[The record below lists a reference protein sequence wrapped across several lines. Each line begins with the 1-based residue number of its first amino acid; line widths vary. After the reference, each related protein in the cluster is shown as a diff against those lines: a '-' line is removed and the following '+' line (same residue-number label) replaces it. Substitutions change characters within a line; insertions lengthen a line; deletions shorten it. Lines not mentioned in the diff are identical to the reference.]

1 MLKISFRSRI
11 IWSYILLII
20 IPFVF
25 VAVLLDKK
33 LEELALADIKTSL
46 IKQAYLIESLVK
58 KEDLDK
64 NNRPRLDQLAK
75 DVNAKIKSRVTLID
89 KLGVVLA
96 DSEKSAAEVPAMENH
111 ADRPEV
117 KTAFSGSTGE
127 DIRYS
132 KTLKIDMLY
141 IALPISAGRDVI
153 GVIRLALPLE
163 QVHRILGT
171 TRQTIIFSLLFA
183 LALAFVIGSLLS
195 RSIIKPLNRIIYVS
209 RKFAQG
215 DFNHQLYQNSRDE
228 IGELALTLNAM
239 AEDIQNKIREVELQ
253 NQQLQTIFQSM
264 VEGIILVDK
273 SLAIVTVNAPIERIF
288 GVPGQDIKGRLFL
301 EVIPNNDIADIFSQ
315 VLKSGELLTK
325 ELSIVWPVN
334 RIFQLNASPIFQK
347 KEVNGCLLVMHDV
360 TEIRKL
366 ERVRSDF
373 VANVSHELKT
383 PLTSIKGFVETLIE
397 GALEDKE
404 NARHFLQIIQ
414 EHTDRLNNLIND
426 LLDLSYLESK
436 GIKLENQSFILN
448 DLVDKVLGGFR
459 VQIQKRSLGVNSEIP
474 AGISL
479 EADRAKIEQVL
490 TNLVD
495 NAIKFNREK
504 GSIRIYSQE
513 QNGKIKVIIED
524 SGLGIP
530 PKDLPR
536 IFERFYRVDK
546 ARSREMGGTGLGLAI
561 VKHIVEL
568 HGGTAGVESNEG
580 LGSKFWFILPK

>member
-1 MLKISFRSRI
+1 MAI
-11 IWSYILLII
+11 
-20 IPFVF
+20 
-25 VAVLLDKK
+25 LLDKK
-33 LEELALADIKTSL
+33 LEEGALTDIKTSL
-46 IKQAYLIESLVK
+46 FKQAFLIESLVNK
-58 KEDLDK
+58 DDLEK

-75 DVNAKIKSRVTLID
+75 DISAKIKSRVTFID

-96 DSEKSAAEVPAMENH
+96 DSDKAASEVPAMENH

-117 KTAFSGSTGE
+117 KMAFLGITGE
-127 DIRYS
+127 DVRYS

-141 IALPISAGRDVI
+141 VALPIKANQNVI
-153 GVIRLALPLE
+153 AVIRLALPLE
-163 QVHRILGT
+163 QVHRILAT
-171 TRQTIIFSLLFA
+171 TRQTIILSLLFA
-183 LALAFVIGSLLS
+183 LVLAFVIGSLLS
-195 RSIIKPLNRIIYVS
+195 RSIIKPINRIIYVS

-215 DFNHQLYQNSRDE
+215 DFNHQLYQDSRDE
-228 IGELALTLNAM
+228 IGELAFTLNAM

-253 NQQLQTIFQSM
+253 NQQLQNIFQSM

-273 SLAIVTVNAPIERIF
+273 SLVIITVNAPIEKMF
-288 GVPGQDIKGRLFL
+288 GVAGKDIKSKLLL
-301 EVIPNNDIADIFSQ
+301 EAIPNNDIAEVINQ
-315 VLKSGELLTK
+315 VLKSGQLLTK

-334 RIFQLNASPIFQK
+334 RTFQLNASPIFQN
-347 KEVNGCLLVMHDV
+347 KEVTGCLLVMHDV

-404 NARHFLQIIQ
+404 NAKHFLQIIQ

-426 LLDLSYLESK
+426 LLELSYLESK
-436 GIKLENQSFILN
+436 VIKLESQSFIFK
-448 DLVDKVLGGFR
+448 DLVDKVLNGFR
-459 VQIQKRSLGVNSEIP
+459 VQIQKISLGVNNEILP
-474 AGISL
+474 GISL
-479 EADRAKIEQVL
+479 EADQAKIEQVL

-495 NAIKFNREK
+495 NAIKFNHEK

-513 QNGKIKVIIED
+513 LDGKIKVIIED

-530 PKDLPR
+530 AKDIPR

-546 ARSREMGGTGLGLAI
+546 ARSREMGGTGLGLSI
-561 VKHIVEL
+561 VKHIIEL
-568 HGGTAGVESNEG
+568 HQGSVGVESTEG

>member
-1 MLKISFRSRI
+1 VFRISFRSRI

-25 VAVLLDKK
+25 VAILLDKK
-33 LEELALADIKTSL
+33 LEEGALTDIKTSL
-46 IKQAYLIESLVK
+46 IKQAYLIEILVK
-58 KEDLDK
+58 KEDLL
-64 NNRPRLDQLAK
+64 NTNRPRLDQVAK
-75 DVNAKIKSRVTLID
+75 DVSSKIKSRVTLID

-111 ADRPEV
+111 AGRPEV
-117 KTAFSGSTGE
+117 KTAFSGSIGE

-132 KTLKIDMLY
+132 QTLKIDMLY
-141 IALPISAGRDVI
+141 VALPIKAGQGVA

-163 QVHRILGT
+163 QVQRILGT
-171 TRQTIIFSLLFA
+171 TRQTIFFTLLFA

-215 DFNHQLYQNSRDE
+215 DFNHQLYQNSQDE
-228 IGELALTLNAM
+228 IGELAFTLNAM
-239 AEDIQNKIREVELQ
+239 AEDIQNKIREMEIQ
-253 NQQLQTIFQSM
+253 NQQLQNIFQSM

-273 SLAIVTVNAPIERIF
+273 SLAIVTVNAPIEKMF
-288 GVPGQDIKGRLFL
+288 GVVGKDIKGKLFL
-301 EVIPNNDIADIFSQ
+301 EAIPNNDIAEIINQ
-315 VLKSGELLTK
+315 VLRSGQLLTK

-334 RIFQLNASPIFQK
+334 RIFQLNASPIFQN
-347 KEVNGCLLVMHDV
+347 KEVTGCLLVMHDV

-436 GIKLENQSFILN
+436 GIQLERQKFELRNLVNKILS
-448 DLVDKVLGGFR
+448 GFR
-459 VQIQKRSLGVNSEIP
+459 VQIQKRSLNINNEILP
-474 AGISL
+474 EVLL
-479 EADRAKIEQVL
+479 EADRAKIEQVF
-490 TNLVD
+490 TNIFD
-495 NAIKFNREK
+495 NAIKFNREN
-504 GSIRIYSQE
+504 GGIRIYSQE
-513 QNGKIKVIIED
+513 LDGKVKVTIED
-524 SGLGIP
+524 SGPGIP
-530 PKDLPR
+530 SRDIPR

-568 HGGTAGVESNEG
+568 HGGSVGVESIEG

>member
-1 MLKISFRSRI
+1 MLRISFRSRI

-25 VAVLLDKK
+25 VAILLDRK
-33 LEELALADIKTSL
+33 LEEGALADIRTSL

-58 KEDLDK
+58 KEDLL
-64 NNRPRLDQLAK
+64 NTGRPRLEQLIK
-75 DVNAKIKSRVTLID
+75 DVSSKIKSRVTLID
-89 KLGVVLA
+89 KLGVVFA

-111 ADRPEV
+111 AGRTEV
-117 KTAFSGSTGE
+117 KTAFSGSIGE

-132 KTLKIDMLY
+132 RTLKIDMLY
-141 IALPISAGRDVI
+141 IALPIKVDQGVA

-163 QVHRILGT
+163 QVQRILGT
-171 TRQTIIFSLLFA
+171 TRQTIFFSLLFA
-183 LALAFVIGSLLS
+183 LALAFMIGSLLS

-215 DFNHQLYQNSRDE
+215 DFNHQLYQNSQDE

-239 AEDIQNKIREVELQ
+239 AEDIQNKIRELEIK
-253 NQQLQTIFQSM
+253 NQQLRNVFQSM
-264 VEGIILVDK
+264 IEGIIVADK
-273 SLAIVTVNAPIERIF
+273 TTAIVTVNEAIERMF
-288 GVPGQDIKGRLFL
+288 GVSAKDIEGKIFL
-301 EVIPNNDIADIFSQ
+301 EAIPNNDIAEIINQ
-315 VLKSGELLTK
+315 VLKSGQLLTK

-334 RIFQLNASPIFQK
+334 RIFQLNASPIFQN
-347 KEVNGCLLVMHDV
+347 KEVTGCLLVMHDV

-436 GIKLENQSFILN
+436 GIRLESQSFELKKPVEKI
-448 DLVDKVLGGFR
+448 LGGFR
-459 VQIQKRSLGVNSEIP
+459 VQIQKKSLDVKNEIP
-474 AGISL
+474 PRISL
-479 EADRAKIEQVL
+479 KADLAKIEQVF
-490 TNLVD
+490 TNILD

-513 QNGKIKVIIED
+513 LDGKIKVIVED
-524 SGLGIP
+524 SGPGIP
-530 PKDLPR
+530 PIDLPR

-561 VKHIVEL
+561 VKHIVDL
-568 HGGTAGVESNEG
+568 HGGTVGVESTEG

>member
-1 MLKISFRSRI
+1 MLVV
-11 IWSYILLII
+11 

-25 VAVLLDKK
+25 VAILLDKK
-33 LEELALADIKTSL
+33 LEELALLDIKTSL
-46 IKQAYLIESLVK
+46 LKQTYLIESLVK
-58 KEDLDK
+58 KEDLEK

-75 DVNAKIKSRVTLID
+75 DISAKIKSRVTFID
-89 KLGVVLA
+89 KLGVVLV
-96 DSEKSAAEVPAMENH
+96 DSDKTAAEVLTMENH

-117 KTAFSGSTGE
+117 KTAFLGITGE

-132 KTLKIDMLY
+132 KTLKVDMLY
-141 IALPISAGRDVI
+141 IALPIKADLDVI
-153 GVIRLALPLE
+153 AVIRLAIPLE
-163 QVHRILGT
+163 QVQRILGT
-171 TRQTIIFSLLFA
+171 TRQTIILSLLFA
-183 LALAFVIGSLLS
+183 LVLAFVIGSLLS
-195 RSIIKPLNRIIYVS
+195 RSIIKPLNRIIYAS

-215 DFNHQLYQNSRDE
+215 DFNHQLYHNSRDE

-239 AEDIQNKIREVELQ
+239 AEDIQNKIREVEIQ
-253 NQQLQTIFQSM
+253 SQQLQTIFQSM

-273 SLAIVTVNAPIERIF
+273 SLLIVTVNAPIERMF
-288 GVPGQDIKGRLFL
+288 GVVGEAVKNKILL
-301 EVIPNNDIADIFSQ
+301 EAIPNNDIAESINQ
-315 VLKSGELLTK
+315 VLKSGQLLTK

-334 RIFQLNASPIFQK
+334 RTFQLNASPIFQN
-347 KEVNGCLLVMHDV
+347 KEVTGCLLVMHDV

-404 NARHFLQIIQ
+404 NAKHFLQIIQ

-426 LLDLSYLESK
+426 LLDLAYLESK
-436 GIKLENQSFILN
+436 GIQLESQSFELKNLI
-448 DLVDKVLGGFR
+448 DKILGGFR
-459 VQIQKRSLGVNSEIP
+459 VQIQKRSLDVNNEIP
-474 AGISL
+474 PGISL
-479 EADRAKIEQVL
+479 EADLAKIEQVF
-490 TNLVD
+490 TNILD
-495 NAIKFNREK
+495 NAIKFNREQ
-504 GSIRIYSQE
+504 GSIKINSQE
-513 QNGKIKVIIED
+513 SDGKIKFIIED

-530 PKDLPR
+530 AKDIPR

-561 VKHIVEL
+561 VKHIIEL
-568 HGGTAGVESNEG
+568 HGGSVGVESTEG

>member
-1 MLKISFRSRI
+1 VLKISFRSKI
-11 IWSYILLII
+11 IWSYILLVI

-25 VAVLLDKK
+25 VAILLDRK
-33 LEELALADIKTSL
+33 LEEGALADIKASL
-46 IKQAYLIESLVK
+46 VKQAYLIESQVEKKDLVSTG
-58 KEDLDK
+58 
-64 NNRPRLDQLAK
+64 RQRLDQLAK
-75 DVNAKIKSRVTLID
+75 DISTKIKSRVTLID

-96 DSEKSAAEVPAMENH
+96 DSDKSAAEVPAMENH

-117 KTAFSGSTGE
+117 KTAFSGGTGE

-141 IALPISAGRDVI
+141 IALPMKSNQEMI

-163 QVHRILGT
+163 QVQRILGT
-171 TRQTIIFSLLFA
+171 TRQTIILSFIFA

-215 DFNHQLYQNSRDE
+215 DFNHQLYQDSRDE
-228 IGELALTLNAM
+228 IGELAVTLNAM
-239 AEDIQNKIREVELQ
+239 AEDIQNKIKEVELQ
-253 NQQLQTIFQSM
+253 NQQLRNIFQSM

-273 SLAIVTVNAPIERIF
+273 SLVIVTVNAPIEKIF
-288 GVPGQDIKGRLFL
+288 GVVAKDIKDKLLL
-301 EVIPNNDIADIFSQ
+301 EAIPNNDIAEIINQ
-315 VLKSGELLTK
+315 VLKSGQLLTK

-334 RIFQLNASPIFQK
+334 RVFQLNASPIFQN
-347 KEVNGCLLVMHDV
+347 KEVSGCLLVMHDV

-414 EHTDRLNNLIND
+414 EHTDRLNNLTND

-436 GIKLENQSFILN
+436 GIQLERQKIELKN
-448 DLVDKVLGGFR
+448 LVEKILGGFR
-459 VQIQKRSLGVNSEIP
+459 VQIQRRSLNVNNEIP
-474 AGISL
+474 PEISL
-479 EADRAKIEQVL
+479 EADRAKIEQVF
-490 TNLVD
+490 TNILD
-495 NAIKFNREK
+495 NAIKFNREN
-504 GSIRIYSQE
+504 GRVRIYS
-513 QNGKIKVIIED
+513 NVLDNKVKVTVED

-530 PKDLPR
+530 TKDIPR

-561 VKHIVEL
+561 VKHIVDL
-568 HGGTAGVESNEG
+568 HGGTVGVESTEG

>member
-1 MLKISFRSRI
+1 MLRISFRSKI
-11 IWSYILLII
+11 IWSYILLVI

-25 VAVLLDKK
+25 VAILLDKK
-33 LEELALADIKTSL
+33 LEEGALTDIKTSL
-46 IKQAYLIESLVK
+46 FKQAFLIESLVNK
-58 KEDLDK
+58 DDLEK

-75 DVNAKIKSRVTLID
+75 DISAKIKSRVTFID

-96 DSEKSAAEVPAMENH
+96 DSDKAASEVPAMENH

-117 KTAFSGSTGE
+117 KMAFLGITGE
-127 DIRYS
+127 DVRYS

-141 IALPISAGRDVI
+141 VALPIKANQNVI
-153 GVIRLALPLE
+153 AVIRLALPLE
-163 QVHRILGT
+163 QVHRILAT
-171 TRQTIIFSLLFA
+171 TRQTIILSLLFA
-183 LALAFVIGSLLS
+183 LVLAFVIGSLLS
-195 RSIIKPLNRIIYVS
+195 RSIIKPINRIIYVS

-215 DFNHQLYQNSRDE
+215 DFNHQLYQDSRDE
-228 IGELALTLNAM
+228 IGELAFTLNAM

-253 NQQLQTIFQSM
+253 NQQLQNIFQSM

-273 SLAIVTVNAPIERIF
+273 SLVIITVNAPIEKMF
-288 GVPGQDIKGRLFL
+288 GVAGKDIKSKLLL
-301 EVIPNNDIADIFSQ
+301 EAIPNNDIAEVINQ
-315 VLKSGELLTK
+315 VLKSGQLLTK

-334 RIFQLNASPIFQK
+334 RTFQLNASPIFQN
-347 KEVNGCLLVMHDV
+347 KEVTGCLLVMHDV

-404 NARHFLQIIQ
+404 NAKHFLQIIQ

-426 LLDLSYLESK
+426 LLELSYLESK
-436 GIKLENQSFILN
+436 VIKLESQSFIFK
-448 DLVDKVLGGFR
+448 DLVDKVLNGFR
-459 VQIQKRSLGVNSEIP
+459 VQIQKISLGVNNEILP
-474 AGISL
+474 GISL
-479 EADRAKIEQVL
+479 EADQAKIEQVL

-495 NAIKFNREK
+495 NAIKFNHEK

-513 QNGKIKVIIED
+513 LDGKIKVIIED

-530 PKDLPR
+530 AKDIPR

-546 ARSREMGGTGLGLAI
+546 ARSREMGGTGLGLSI
-561 VKHIVEL
+561 VKHIIEL
-568 HGGTAGVESNEG
+568 HQGSVGVESTEG